1 MSGYRTYRDKRP
13 IPEGSPASVHPTKLV
28 KPWKH
33 IDVLRW
39 NHVELS
45 RRFLGAS
52 DGDLYEIDLVL
63 AGVMVR
69 SYGLL
74 DSFDIWNPVVPAPLL
89 RMQLDN
95 SVRLSCMVRAPRAS
109 DVAQHVLLRVS
120 SAIRNLTTPRNQGV
134 YVCNLF

>member
-109 DVAQHVLLRVS
+109 DVAQHVLLGGEFR
-120 SAIRNLTTPRNQGV
+120 
-134 YVCNLF
+134 